1 MLIIMFYMLQIG
13 FRKVSLIDCA
23 LSFEMC
29 VRSLALAN
37 NKTTETNVEGK
48 KTVYVDNAT
57 AKNVLIH
64 ICLVYHN
71 NVEVWKRL
79 KKTSGIHLNGVW
91 TIYSAQNL

>member
-37 NKTTETNVEGK
+37 NKTTETNVEGEK
-48 KTVYVDNAT
+48 
-57 AKNVLIH
+57 
-64 ICLVYHN
+64 
-71 NVEVWKRL
+71 
-79 KKTSGIHLNGVW
+79 NGVRRQRNGKKCA
-91 TIYSAQNL
+91 YSYLFSVSQQCGSVKETKKNQRDPLERCVNNL

>member
-23 LSFEMC
+23 LSFELC

-71 NVEVWKRL
+71 NVEV
-79 KKTSGIHLNGVW
+79 
-91 TIYSAQNL
+91 